1 MTDTAYDF
9 VNNLAGQL
17 LDHGRPV
24 EFTEN
29 SGYINIVSR
38 GRIPR
43 EATIEA
49 SAVKMI
55 STGEWAFRGVY
66 VYQRCTNP
74 IHCGSRA
81 EAQDAINMYATTEAE
96 NG

>member
-1 MTDTAYDF
+1 MTETAYDF
-9 VNNLAGQL
+9 VNSLAAQM
-17 LDHGRPV
+17 LDYGRTV

-29 SGYINIVSR
+29 SGYISITCR
-38 GRIPR
+38 GRVPR

-55 STGEWAFRGVY
+55 ATGEWAFRGVY
-66 VYQRCTNP
+66 VYQRYSDP
-74 IHCGSRA
+74 IHLATRDDA
-81 EAQDAINMYATTEAE
+81 RDAINKYVTTEVD